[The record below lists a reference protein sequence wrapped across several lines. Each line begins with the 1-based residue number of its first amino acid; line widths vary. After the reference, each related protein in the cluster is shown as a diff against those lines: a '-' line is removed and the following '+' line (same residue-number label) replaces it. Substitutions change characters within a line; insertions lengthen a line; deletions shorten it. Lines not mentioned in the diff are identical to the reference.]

1 MTTGTNYYRF
11 HNYILNHYNIYK
23 ANIRRVFMSM
33 KYSDI
38 VDYDKLDPFKE
49 ECIRRFQKTLV
60 NPNLL
65 GMTIV
70 PESIGETAV
79 ALNLGFGDFYIAFGV
94 EGLGTKNMIAES
106 MTEKERIGKGL
117 GLSERALFSGIGQDE
132 MAMTI
137 NDLSGIGA
145 TPILFE
151 PIVATGSSDYLVNQE
166 RSSGLIDGFER
177 GAEIARVAIPGG
189 ETPTL
194 KGIVAES
201 TIDVAGSSLGI
212 IRPRT
217 RLTVGSRLEE
227 GLIIYGVAS
236 SGIHSNGVS
245 LARKIA
251 EKQKD
256 GYFTKLPSGRT
267 LGESLLTP
275 TSIYS
280 PFVEN
285 LFNEDV
291 DVRYIQPITGHGFAK
306 VMRKKMPLRYV
317 IDNLPIPQEEFRF
330 MKEVGPVEEE
340 EAYRAWN
347 MGVGLVVIAPE
358 KDGIKVGLAGK
369 KSGQGVYVLGFTEKG
384 EREVVLSQ
392 KNIAYKP
399 R

>member
-1 MTTGTNYYRF
+1 
-11 HNYILNHYNIYK
+11 
-23 ANIRRVFMSM
+23 MSM